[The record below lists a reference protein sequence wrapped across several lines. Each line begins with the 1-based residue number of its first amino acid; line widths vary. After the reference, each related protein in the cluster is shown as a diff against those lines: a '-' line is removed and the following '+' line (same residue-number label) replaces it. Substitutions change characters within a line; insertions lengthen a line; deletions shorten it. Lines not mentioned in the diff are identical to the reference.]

1 MILAVMSLPIPTFS
15 PPQPPTTGR
24 FRSRTGHNE
33 WPVAPAWVES
43 KGAVFFDYPFRDIT
57 QSLPLPWD
65 ETYLSEYSR
74 FIADLGER
82 YTDEERI
89 RLKHLTQW
97 L

>member
-1 MILAVMSLPIPTFS
+1 MNGSF
-15 PPQPPTTGR
+15 
-24 FRSRTGHNE
+24 
-33 WPVAPAWVES
+33 APAWLES

-65 ETYLSEYSR
+65 ETYLSEYR
-74 FIADLGER
+74 GFIADLGER